1 MAKIE
6 ITAVIKLIAEAPEDI
21 LSNKTSV
28 EDAHHVAHAMFVQ
41 SVATMPCPTYKP
53 AVLMPDG
60 TWDVQ
65 VEAIINIGIDGEAY
79 MEVPKGDLAATNH
92 NAAHLH

>member
-41 SVATMPCPTYKP
+41 SVATMPCPAYNTFEP
-53 AVLMPDG
+53 AIKAPP
-60 TWDVQ
+60 
-65 VEAIINIGIDGEAY
+65 IGF
-79 MEVPKGDLAATNH
+79 L
-92 NAAHLH
+92 

>member
-6 ITAVIKLIAEAPEDI
+6 ITAVIKLIAEAPEDL

-41 SVATMPCPTYKP
+41 SVATMPCPAYKP

-60 TWDVQ
+60 TWAVQ
-65 VEAIINIGIDGEAY
+65 VEAGISIALDGEAY
-79 MEVPKGDLAATNH
+79 MEVSKGDLAATNH